1 MNTLHAIPTIYQGY
15 AFRSRLE
22 ARWAVFFD
30 ALAFR
35 WEYEPEGYVLPDGT
49 RYLPDFWLPQVSMF
63 AEVKPACLGDDI
75 VEIGDEAMAK
85 VIGLVETTG
94 HPVIILDGVPWDTN
108 YWAVWPDPILG
119 WDWCDVWLS
128 CPYRYHLDKALSC
141 VHVNTGF
148 SGDERRHGKPN
159 EPWNN
164 LPDCPGVLAAR
175 SARFG
180 ERAVRT

>member
-1 MNTLHAIPTIYQGY
+1 MNTSHAIPTIYQGY

-75 VEIGDEAMAK
+75 VEIGEDAMLK

-94 HPVIILDGVPWDTN
+94 HPTIILDGVPRDTN

-119 WDWCDVWLS
+119 WNWTDVYLS
-128 CPYRYHLDKALSC
+128 DENHYHLSEHRLYVD
-141 VHVNTGF
+141 TGE
-148 SGDERRHGKPN
+148 SERRHIQLEIYHAPGF
-159 EPWNN
+159 
-164 LPDCPGVLAAR
+164 LCPGVLAAR

-180 ERAVRT
+180 ERAVH